1 MTSGSKG
8 CSSGSRSRR
17 GFLHPLGPLV
27 WDRSPCPAVR
37 PLQPWGE
44 CPAPTRCVRGPSGTA
59 CKDTGLG
66 VELSVQVGGG
76 SPCLSLV
83 PALLAPLSFCPSS
96 QAGLA
101 SPTSSEPVF
110 SLCVSSLAL
119 PQLPELLNCLL
130 YASALF
136 AFCRL
141 WCWDPPL
148 SPLSFLAP
156 SSLPPSIHQCLS
168 RRTVQLRFDGRFLP
182 TPSSLQNQNGHSS

>member
-1 MTSGSKG
+1 MKLTSGSKDA
-8 CSSGSRSRR
+8 
-17 GFLHPLGPLV
+17 HPGHGPAAVSCTRLVLLWV

-66 VELSVQVGGG
+66 VEPSVQAGGG

-101 SPTSSEPVF
+101 SPTSSDPVS
-110 SLCVSSLAL
+110 SLCVSSLAV
-119 PQLPELLNCLL
+119 PQLPELLSCLL
-130 YASALF
+130 YASVLF
-136 AFCRL
+136 CILQTLVLGPYFI
-141 WCWDPPL
+141 
-148 SPLSFLAP
+148 SPLV
-156 SSLPPSIHQCLS
+156 LS
-168 RRTVQLRFDGRFLP
+168 T
-182 TPSSLQNQNGHSS
+182 